1 MSELML
7 LNESLI
13 STILEQ
19 RLLSKNRITCN
30 L

>member
-19 RLLSKNRITCN
+19 RLLFNNWITCD